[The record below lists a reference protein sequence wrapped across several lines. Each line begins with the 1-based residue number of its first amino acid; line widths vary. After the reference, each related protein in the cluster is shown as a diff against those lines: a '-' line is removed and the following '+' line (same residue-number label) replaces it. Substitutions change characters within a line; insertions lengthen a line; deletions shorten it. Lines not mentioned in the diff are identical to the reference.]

1 VPTPDLPPID
11 PQLHRHLTEDI
22 LRRGVLVPILQ
33 AEDGEVL
40 DGKVRLAIAQEH
52 GLYCPR
58 IIVGKL
64 SPSERADLRVAVNL
78 YRRHLSREQAR
89 HLVEWTLRQGPEN
102 SNRCVAGKT
111 GVDHKTVGVARR
123 RLEAIG
129 EIPQCPSRSTLDG
142 RQYPAARKPIVITSS
157 DAQAREASRLLDE
170 LGEDAPDENLN
181 VRELRTLKY
190 RADRDARLA
199 QAKGSP
205 RLGCDFKI
213 FACDLRKLGSRID
226 LGSADLLLTDP
237 PWEAKLGPELA
248 EAAVRLLK
256 PDAILACSTGVY
268 YMPYFLAH
276 FQEAGLRYEW
286 TVAEVHKFRAIRN
299 AGQVKNQWTPYL
311 VLRNGKAGR
320 LRLNGVLEDVFRS
333 EECDK
338 SLHVWQQDV
347 RTSVALIRSLCPPGG
362 LVVDLCLGSGSTA
375 VATAL
380 AGEGRRFAG
389 CEIDARLVK
398 VTRSR
403 VAEVLAERRESPEAQ
418 EHPLV
423 SLDQTLVVQ

>member
-1 VPTPDLPPID
+1 MPTPDLPPID
-11 PQLHRHLTEDI
+11 PHIQRHLTEDI
-22 LRRGVLVPILQ
+22 LRRGILVPILQ
-33 AEDGEVL
+33 SEDGEVL
-40 DGKVRLAIAQEH
+40 DGRLRLAIAQKH
-52 GLYCPR
+52 SLFCPR

-64 SPSERADLRVAVNL
+64 NKAERGDLRVAVNL
-78 YRRHLSREQAR
+78 YRRHLSLEQVR
-89 HLVEWTLRQGPEN
+89 HLVEWALRQEPET
-102 SNRCVAGKT
+102 SDRCVAGKT
-111 GVDHKTVGVARR
+111 GVDHKTVGAARR
-123 RLEAIG
+123 RLEVIG
-129 EIPQCPSRSTLDG
+129 EIPQCDSRSTIDG
-142 RQYPAARKPIVITSS
+142 RRYPTTRKPVVITSS
-157 DAQAREASRLLDE
+157 DSQAREASRLLDE
-170 LGEDAPDENLN
+170 LGDDAPDENLN

-205 RLGCDFKI
+205 RLGDDFKV
-213 FACDLRKLGSRID
+213 FACDLRKLGDRIRP
-226 LGSADLLLTDP
+226 GTADLLLTDP

-248 EAAVRLLK
+248 GAAVRLLK
-256 PDAILACSTGVY
+256 PDGILACSTGVY

-333 EECDK
+333 EEWDK

-347 RTSVALIRSLCPPGG
+347 RTSVALVRSLCPPGG

-398 VTRSR
+398 VARSR
-403 VAEVLAERRESPEAQ
+403 VAEVLAGRGEESELELAT
-418 EHPLV
+418 V
-423 SLDQTLVVQ
+423 